1 MIKKKKKNGFF
12 SDLSEFMKKLGW
24 VLGPILVV
32 ATIVKIA
39 FEDLV
44 DVKLV
49 IFITIIILYI
59 ISLEIRL
66 KKLEEK
72 C

>member
-1 MIKKKKKNGFF
+1 MVKKKKKNGVF

-32 ATIVKIA
+32 ATIVKIG
-39 FEDLV
+39 FEDII
-44 DVKLV
+44 DVKIAV
-49 IFITIIILYI
+49 FITIIILYI